1 MVSPLELVETASAQG
16 TLNVLEAA
24 KGRAYPE
31 DSVTVYTDAAAA
43 YEARQLATLAADQ
56 TNADEADTINVQIK
70 AAQALVWKS
79 ALTFH
84 LRGFSRGVID
94 SINEEARV
102 KFGTEDTNS
111 GEIANWCN
119 LKYVAE
125 SIIRVEDIAGGVD
138 EHHWTPEEIQ
148 SLYDLFP
155 IESYD
160 KIVNKMFELSFA
172 ATLFDAVVDADF

>member
-1 MVSPLELVETASAQG
+1 MTSPLKLVETASAQG

-24 KGRAYPE
+24 KGRAYP
-31 DSVTVYTDAAAA
+31 DDDVVIYTDAKAA
-43 YEARQLATLAADQ
+43 YEAHRLAVLAADQ
-56 TNADEADTINVQIK
+56 TDSDKADEIG
-70 AAQALVWKS
+70 AQEKDARDRVLAS

-94 SINEEARV
+94 AINEEARV
-102 KFGTEDTNS
+102 KFGTEDT
-111 GEIANWCN
+111 GKGDIANWCN

-125 SIIRVEDIAGGVD
+125 SIIRVEDAAGGVD
-138 EHHWTPEEIQ
+138 EHHWTPEEVR
-148 SLYDLFP
+148 SLYDLLP

-172 ATLFDAVVDADF
+172 ASLFDTVVDADF